1 MITKNE
7 QIIEGTEIKNIDWWN
22 VGFKTCCW
30 IIFIFLVVPVILV
43 IPTAF
48 TAEGVRITFPP
59 QGFSFKWFDKFFT
72 SSIWVNSFKN
82 SIIVA
87 TLTCVF
93 SLGFGIPTALAFRHR
108 FSGDFFVRL
117 LIMLPWFVPEILL
130 GIGLLM
136 FVPLIGLYGSYLS
149 IILAHTLWGMP
160 ITFIIISAGLS
171 NVDMSVEE
179 AARSLG
185 ASSARTFLEI
195 TAPLIKNAIVS
206 AILFSFVLSLNEFMM
221 AYFLCTPAI
230 TTLPIN
236 IWSLLRTGFSPV
248 VAAAS
253 TIAILIT
260 SVELIL
266 ISKFVGFQALY

>member
-48 TAEGVRITFPP
+48 TEGVRITFPP

-185 ASSARTFLEI
+185 ASSARTFFEI

-236 IWSLLRTGFSPV
+236 IWSLLRTGLSPV